1 MRTLNVVLLLCVLS
15 IIYSKMESSNGLPKN
30 PTLLQVSAR
39 PWLYLLSQRKGT
51 TIKSFKQIP
60 DDVFAEMQSR
70 GFDFL
75 WVMGV
80 WSIGQ
85 EGITHDRTK
94 ESLVSG
100 YKSILP
106 DYTSDDAI
114 GCPYSITEYVCN
126 PELCPGGDADLTWLR
141 SKLSSY
147 GMKLML
153 DFVPNHSAHDSPWV
167 SQHPDY
173 YIRKPSGAAADSNRY
188 YSDGIAFGNMQWSSA
203 WTDVAQL
210 NYWNPS
216 LREHMINQM
225 LKIAQYAD
233 GIRCD
238 MAYIVLNDYFGNT
251 WSTELN
257 AYGYTRP
264 SNEFWGTAISRV
276 KSKYPNTIFLAEVYG
291 DVFTTLID
299 EGFDYTYDKELL
311 DRFKSG
317 HLDNIR
323 GWISYTAEYQAHMC
337 RFLENHD
344 DNRAVEH
351 FGYSI
356 TKTNAAGLATYTLPG
371 MRFFFQ
377 DQWLGYQNKLDV
389 HLRRAKSE
397 GQKDEAVNLYNKLFP
412 IVSDNVFKNGSWTNL
427 GLSGDDSWRLMA
439 WRWSSSNKKVLVVV
453 NYSEVTAGGNVVVSD
468 VSGSGTVTI
477 KELLSGASYERNASE
492 MKSSGLTVI
501 VDAWSAQI
509 FSYP

>member
-1 MRTLNVVLLLCVLS
+1 
-15 IIYSKMESSNGLPKN
+15 
-30 PTLLQVSAR
+30 
-39 PWLYLLSQRKGT
+39 
-51 TIKSFKQIP
+51 
-60 DDVFAEMQSR
+60 
-70 GFDFL
+70 
-75 WVMGV
+75 
-80 WSIGQ
+80 
-85 EGITHDRTK
+85 
-94 ESLVSG
+94 
-100 YKSILP
+100 
-106 DYTSDDAI
+106 
-114 GCPYSITEYVCN
+114 
-126 PELCPGGDADLTWLR
+126 
-141 SKLSSY
+141 
-147 GMKLML
+147 
-153 DFVPNHSAHDSPWV
+153 
-167 SQHPDY
+167 
-173 YIRKPSGAAADSNRY
+173 
-188 YSDGIAFGNMQWSSA
+188 
-203 WTDVAQL
+203 
-210 NYWNPS
+210 
-216 LREHMINQM
+216 
-225 LKIAQYAD
+225 
-233 GIRCD
+233 
-238 MAYIVLNDYFGNT
+238 
-251 WSTELN
+251 
-257 AYGYTRP
+257 
-264 SNEFWGTAISRV
+264 
-276 KSKYPNTIFLAEVYG
+276 
-291 DVFTTLID
+291 
-299 EGFDYTYDKELL
+299 
-311 DRFKSG
+311 
-317 HLDNIR
+317 
-323 GWISYTAEYQAHMC
+323 MC